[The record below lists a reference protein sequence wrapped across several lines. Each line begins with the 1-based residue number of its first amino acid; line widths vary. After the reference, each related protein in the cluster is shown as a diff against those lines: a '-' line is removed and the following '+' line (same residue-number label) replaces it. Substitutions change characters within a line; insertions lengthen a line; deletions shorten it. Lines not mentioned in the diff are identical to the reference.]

1 MTTGHMTTEHK
12 YKVFP
17 DAPKPI
23 QKIEPYIKGAEGISM
38 GWGCLVWGCAFFVS
52 LGLINLLI
60 AYMYCGS
67 SLCGGDYRREIQDA
81 FSAGSGLALLSAIVV
96 TVIAHYILKREHA
109 SKTAHQRTI
118 YAERDEAARV
128 ISEAESITADLRH
141 IYESSINL
149 AAECSEHLEEAS
161 LWLKQADGEYN
172 DNAPYPYWD
181 AVEYTIQH
189 LSDYEEKI
197 YQLSENAE
205 SYYQKL
211 RNRKHNFPLFPVTI
225 ETIPNASPLLPEL
238 RRVVRLGHTNPHFT
252 NILGHRRTQETLIAG
267 FRSLNEA
274 VNNLSESIE
283 DSISDLSESVSSHIH
298 VLADEEIKGREVL
311 ANTLEKQDKR
321 LLELNRMVDNIQHNH
336 KPRFKDTPSKK

>member
-17 DAPKPI
+17 DTPKPI
-23 QKIEPYIKGAEGISM
+23 QKIEPNIKGAEGISM
-38 GWGCLVWGCAFFVS
+38 GWGCLVWGIVFIVS
-52 LGLINLLI
+52 GMTINLTL
-60 AYMYCGS
+60 AYLYYGGKEPINIGS
-67 SLCGGDYRREIQDA
+67 PLGVFFA
-81 FSAGSGLALLSAIVV
+81 TVV
-96 TVIAHYILKREHA
+96 TVVLHYYLKSERA
-109 SKTAHQRTI
+109 SKAAHQMTFN
-118 YAERDEAARV
+118 AERNEAERV

-141 IYESSINL
+141 IYESSFNL
-149 AAECSEHLEEAS
+149 AAECSEHLEEAL

-225 ETIPNASPLLPEL
+225 ETIPDASPLLPEL
-238 RRVVRLGHTNPHFT
+238 HRVVRLGHTNPHFT

-298 VLADEEIKGREVL
+298 MLADEEIKGREVL
-311 ANTLEKQDKR
+311 ANTLERQDKR
-321 LLELNRMVDNIQHNH
+321 LLELNRMVDNIQHNR